1 MPRFFCS
8 RLVAQK
14 ENKKRQSQDM
24 KLDLYKNALSLIVYI
39 NTASK
44 LEPPTHKPRDAL
56 WWGGSEFT
64 SIAATQQGGSA

>member
-1 MPRFFCS
+1 
-8 RLVAQK
+8 
-14 ENKKRQSQDM
+14 M